1 MKTKAIILIAVS
13 AIVTL
18 SFTFASVKSTDKKVV
33 STTETSAKA
42 SDAPAGGFVSED
54 KF

>member
-1 MKTKAIILIAVS
+1 MKTKAIILIAIS

-18 SFTFASVKSTDKKVV
+18 SFTFASVTKTSESKKTSTHQNNDVPV
-33 STTETSAKA
+33 
-42 SDAPAGGFVSED
+42 GGLASED